1 MLICLLA
8 EKIRW
13 LDENIS
19 HIRSINLLISLSTWK
34 QMSVPPKVS
43 RQKKKKSFKSVVTF
57 FMLSA
62 APLICFIESNPVW
75 QTGQHEEVQSF
86 KEDTTL
92 VGDEQIK
99 VLAPGTTH

>member
-1 MLICLLA
+1 METNERTSQSA
-8 EKIRW
+8 K
-13 LDENIS
+13 
-19 HIRSINLLISLSTWK
+19 
-34 QMSVPPKVS
+34 
-43 RQKKKKSFKSVVTF
+43 KKKKSFKSVVTF

-62 APLICFIESNPVW
+62 ALLICFIESNPVW

-99 VLAPGTTH
+99 VLAAGTTH

>member
-1 MLICLLA
+1 
-8 EKIRW
+8 
-13 LDENIS
+13 
-19 HIRSINLLISLSTWK
+19 
-34 QMSVPPKVS
+34 MSVPPKVS
-43 RQKKKKSFKSVVTF
+43 KKKKSFKSVVTF

-75 QTGQHEEVQSF
+75 QTGQHEDVQSF

-99 VLAPGTTH
+99 VLAAGTTHRLNGRKPDEPFDF